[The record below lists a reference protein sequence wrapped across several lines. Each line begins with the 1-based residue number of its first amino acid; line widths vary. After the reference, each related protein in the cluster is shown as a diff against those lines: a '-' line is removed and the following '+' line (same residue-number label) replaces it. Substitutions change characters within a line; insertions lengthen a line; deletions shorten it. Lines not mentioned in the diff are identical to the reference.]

1 MDRPRR
7 LLAARPHHQRLPRSV
22 SRGLAGIRHG
32 EPGGGCGTRAG
43 QRMRRMARLDPG
55 DLTMLIRSVA
65 LLLGVILPLFLGD
78 AARAATQEFGAW
90 LQALRRDALADGV
103 SKATVDAALTNV
115 TLIDRVIE
123 LDRQQ
128 PEFTLTFQEYVER
141 VVPQKRVDRGRELLV
156 EYRDLLTQVSRRYG
170 VPPRFIVAL
179 WAIES
184 DYGRVMGD
192 FPIIDALVTLS
203 YDGRRSSYFRS
214 ELMQALHIL
223 DEQRMAPAALTGS
236 WAGAMGQSQFMPSSF
251 RRFAVDQ
258 DGDGKADIWNDQAD
272 VFASIAHY
280 LSALGWNATQGWGIE
295 VRLPARF
302 DTRVAD
308 SKAEKTVAAWQKLGV
323 RTAAGGALPNP
334 TVKAYVVL
342 PAGATGPA
350 YLAYPNFKVILK
362 WNRSDFFAIA
372 AGLLADRIGA
382 N

>member
-1 MDRPRR
+1 
-7 LLAARPHHQRLPRSV
+7 
-22 SRGLAGIRHG
+22 
-32 EPGGGCGTRAG
+32 
-43 QRMRRMARLDPG
+43 MRRMTRLDPG
-55 DLTMLIRSVA
+55 DLTMSIRFAA

-78 AARAATQEFGAW
+78 AARAATEDFGVW

-103 SKATVDAALTNV
+103 SKATVDAALTSV

-128 PEFTLTFQEYVER
+128 PEFTLTFQEYIER
-141 VVPQKRVDRGRELLV
+141 VVPPKRVDRGRELLV
-156 EYRDLLTQVSRRYG
+156 EYHDLLTQVARRYG

-179 WAIES
+179 WAVES

-223 DEQRMAPAALTGS
+223 DEQHMAPAALTGS

-258 DGDGKADIWNDQAD
+258 DGDGRADIWNDQAD

-280 LSALGWNATQGWGIE
+280 LSALGWNASQGWGLE

-302 DTRVAD
+302 DTRLAD

-342 PAGATGPA
+342 PAGAAGPA

-382 N
+382 T